1 MNCCPVRLYYSH
13 ALRLSD
19 SQSNSDQYRKHFSGF
34 SKVFSFL
41 MNTKSLFA
49 RKFYRLFG
57 GGFRVVEGN
66 RKQREVELNRRPS
79 IRPFSSSSL
88 ATTVLCCMN
97 LACAHAHANLGLR

>member
-1 MNCCPVRLYYSH
+1 MINIENILADFRS
-13 ALRLSD
+13 
-19 SQSNSDQYRKHFSGF
+19 
-34 SKVFSFL
+34 FSFL
-41 MNTKSLFA
+41 MDTKSLFA